1 MGNENHVY
9 VDMMVDSL
17 ERKKRV
23 LSRLLEQTREQESLL
38 RDEEMDPDRF
48 REIVDEKE
56 EQIDELNKLDEGFDR
71 LFQSVEREIQSNR
84 SLYKAQIQKMQ
95 KLIGEV
101 SEMGIQIQ
109 ALEHQNSGHFKV
121 YLANQRKNIRKFHLN
136 NKTAS
141 SYYQNMANVHK
152 PEQSYFFNEKK

>member
-1 MGNENHVY
+1 MENENRVY
-9 VDMMVDSL
+9 ADMMVDSL
-17 ERKKRV
+17 ERKKRI

-38 RDEEMDPDRF
+38 KDEEMDPDRF
-48 REIVDEKE
+48 LEIVKEKE

-121 YLANQRKNIRKFHLN
+121 YLANQRKGIREFHLN

-152 PEQSYFFNEKK
+152 PEDSYFFNQKK